1 MRDISGNDISGNDI
15 SGNSEAA
22 VYIKSYRYSFIMNL
36 AMSIIEYWN
45 ILRLTYWFT
54 LTNLLTWATVQTDA
68 TCNSQTDGWRTVH
81 NSPTG
86 KVTAYNSQIA
96 RLTAYN

>member
-36 AMSIIEYWN
+36 AMSIIEY
-45 ILRLTYWFT
+45 
-54 LTNLLTWATVQTDA
+54 
-68 TCNSQTDGWRTVH
+68 
-81 NSPTG
+81 
-86 KVTAYNSQIA
+86 
-96 RLTAYN
+96 